1 MGVAEV
7 VEDHS
12 AVGQAP
18 SRDEVLS
25 RFTAIIL
32 GSGPETANELSDADE
47 MLYHRIAANIELED
61 KLADHIPSRPT
72 ILLEL
77 LAELEK
83 EETDFT
89 RIQQIVAEDVG
100 LIGEIL
106 RISNSPL
113 YLTRSGEVTSL
124 EKAVALLGFN
134 GVMKVAST
142 VVVRNVVDV
151 DKCHYS
157 QQLKKLWAYCLQSGE
172 SCQILGDP
180 KQNFMNY
187 LLGLIHEIG
196 SVSIISLAL
205 EHLRDEENSNANDML
220 VIRRLMMERSAW
232 LSSLVA
238 AEWGMPED
246 YLLVLNEFDR
256 LRHGQMDEDEYTFCA
271 PSTKVL
277 EVGSLAAQSYNLLRN
292 NSLDQEAGKLFL
304 EGLGL
309 DDKLTEKLFT
319 RLDLA
324 QATVS

>member
-1 MGVAEV
+1 MGIAEV
-7 VEDHS
+7 LDNES
-12 AVGQAP
+12 TGECAP
-18 SRDEVLS
+18 SKDEVFS
-25 RFTAIIL
+25 RFTAALL
-32 GSGPETANELSDADE
+32 GSGPTTANELSDADE
-47 MLYHRIAANIELED
+47 MLYHRIASKIEMED
-61 KLADHIPSRPT
+61 KLVDHIPSRPT
-72 ILLEL
+72 VLLEL

-89 RIQQIVAEDVG
+89 RIQKIVAEDVG

-151 DKCHYS
+151 DNCHYS

-172 SCQILGDP
+172 SCQILG
-180 KQNFMNY
+180 NSENSFMHY

-205 EHLRDEENSNANDML
+205 EHLRDEINSNANDML

-238 AEWGMPED
+238 AEWGMPEN

-256 LRHGQMDEDEYTFCA
+256 LRKGQMDEDEYSFCA

-292 NSLDQEAGKLFL
+292 HSLDEKEGTLFL
-304 EGLGL
+304 QSLGL
-309 DDKLTEKLFT
+309 DEKQKEKLFT

>member
-7 VEDHS
+7 LDNESSGECV
-12 AVGQAP
+12 P
-18 SRDEVLS
+18 SKDEVVS
-25 RFTAIIL
+25 RFTAAIL
-32 GSGPETANELSDADE
+32 GAGSAEAEELNDTDE
-47 MLYHRIAANIELED
+47 MLYHRIAAKIEMED
-61 KLADHIPSRPT
+61 KLVDHIPSRPT
-72 ILLEL
+72 VLLEL

-89 RIQQIVAEDVG
+89 RIEKIVAEDVG

-151 DKCHYS
+151 DNCHYS
-157 QQLKKLWAYCLQSGE
+157 QQLKKLWTYCLQSGE
-172 SCQILGDP
+172 SCQLLGDS
-180 KQNFMNY
+180 KHSFMNY

-205 EHLRDEENSNANDML
+205 EHLRDECNANANDML

-256 LRHGQMDEDEYTFCA
+256 LRHGQMDEDEYTYCA
-271 PSTKVL
+271 PSTKIL

-292 NSLDQEAGKLFL
+292 NSLDQKASTLFL
-304 EGLGL
+304 QSLGL
-309 DDKLTEKLFT
+309 DETQTKKLFT